1 VEKEVEACTVAA
13 RASVVA
19 MGVVAWT
26 GRPCNNPCSHS
37 QAQRSDRMC
46 SIHREFRRSVTCTEF
61 RIMAVPAAGKVAAE
75 ARAAR
80 AATVDWVAERVA
92 KVVTAVVE
100 ARAEDMARVAEAWRA
115 AVMVARAAAMVA
127 PDQVDELRIPFLP
140 SPAWRSLARCTARSG
155 RCRLACTRRVCLQGA
170 ASRTK
175 HRRSTHNRRSPQRPV
190 RNPAPYR
197 GISQ

>member
-1 VEKEVEACTVAA
+1 MEACTVAA

-80 AATVDWVAERVA
+80 AATVDWVAEKVA

-100 ARAEDMARVAEAWRA
+100 ARAEDMARVAEAVLAARA
-115 AVMVARAAAMVA
+115 AVMVARAAMVA
-127 PDQVDELRIPFLP
+127 PDQVDELRIRGRRSLP
-140 SPAWRSLARCTARSG
+140 SPAWR
-155 RCRLACTRRVCLQGA
+155 
-170 ASRTK
+170 
-175 HRRSTHNRRSPQRPV
+175 
-190 RNPAPYR
+190 
-197 GISQ
+197 

>member
-1 VEKEVEACTVAA
+1 MEACTVAA

-100 ARAEDMARVAEAWRA
+100 ARAEDMARVAEASRA
-115 AVMVARAAAMVA
+115 AVMAARAAMVA
-127 PDQVDELRIPFLP
+127 SDQVDELRIPFLP
-140 SPAWRSLARCTARSG
+140 SPAWR
-155 RCRLACTRRVCLQGA
+155 
-170 ASRTK
+170 
-175 HRRSTHNRRSPQRPV
+175 
-190 RNPAPYR
+190 
-197 GISQ
+197 